1 MKKVL
6 ATIGAALAAISFAAI
21 VSAADVPA
29 TNGNGAAPA
38 ATSTDQS
45 AKPAA
50 KPMKKHKKVSKHH
63 HKKHAKST
71 KKSTMK
77 KEAAPKASEAP
88 MNNAA
93 PAAPP
98 APPAK

>member
-29 TNGNGAAPA
+29 TTGNGTAPA
-38 ATSTDQS
+38 ATTDQG
-45 AKPAA
+45 AKPEAKPVKKHHKKAA
-50 KPMKKHKKVSKHH
+50 KH
-63 HKKHAKST
+63 HKKHAKSS

-88 MNNAA
+88 MNNTA